1 MSVIQKIRDKYAK
14 IAGAVI
20 GLALIG
26 FIIQDAAS
34 GGGFGGLFGK
44 DSSVAKVN
52 GKKIDYLDYQQ
63 RVTDYEMMYAI
74 FSDGRPLDASTRA
87 QINNEVLN
95 QMVYEKLVA
104 GQQEDL
110 GIQVS
115 EDEERDLFKGANP
128 DPMVQQ
134 FFMKLTGAQTFDPAV
149 AANFEKSVPK
159 NTPEGQKLW
168 EQYDALKRFVIAQ
181 RIRQKFDAI
190 VVNGLYTPKF
200 LVDRQVKDQAMTAS
214 IRYVKVPYTTIEDSK
229 VQVSDKDIED
239 YMNRHKAQ
247 FTIDVPTR
255 SIDYLS
261 FDVLP
266 SGEDTARSLGAINQ
280 LRDEFTTTADAES
293 FVNRNSDVRYNGN
306 FVTKKSFQ
314 SQYADSILN
323 MPVGAVFGPYFENNA
338 YHIARV
344 MEKRNIPDSVKA
356 QHILIAPSQTMD
368 DSAAHKLADS
378 LELAIRGGANF
389 DSLAF
394 KFSTDESNKAKG
406 GDLGYFPYGV
416 MVKEFNDA
424 AFLGST
430 GDLKVV
436 KTQFGWHII
445 RVNDQKNSVA
455 AAKVAIL
462 SKDMSPSQVTNDAT
476 YAKATEFAGKYA
488 NGKAFDEGV
497 KKEGLTKRVAENVRN
512 NDFVVNGLGS
522 AREIVRWMY
531 SAKPGD
537 VSNPFSLDGRFVVA
551 KLSNVQEPGIMKV
564 DANIRPQI
572 EAMVK
577 SEKKAKMIADMYKG
591 SSNNL
596 DAVAATSKQPVLQAD
611 SFNAQTPFIPN
622 LGFEPKVVGYA
633 FYNGFKPGAV
643 SPAIQGSDGVFYIS
657 LVSRNIPAAAPVV
670 DPAQIAQQKMMM
682 DMQNRNSVAS
692 MLQEAFKKGATIKY
706 SSKNL

>member
-26 FIIQDAAS
+26 FIVQDAAS
-34 GGGFGGLFGK
+34 GNGLGGLFGK

-52 GKKIDYLDYQQ
+52 GEKIDYRDYNQ

-104 GQQEDL
+104 DQQEDL

-115 EDEERDLFKGANP
+115 KDEERDLFKGTNP

-134 FFMKLTGAQTFDPAV
+134 FFMKLTGTQQFDPAV

-181 RIRQKFDAI
+181 RVRQKFDAL

-200 LVDRQVKDQAMTAS
+200 LIDRQVKDQAMTAGV
-214 IRYVKVPYTTIEDSK
+214 RYVKIPYTSIEDSK
-229 VQVSDKDIED
+229 VPVSDKDIEA
-239 YMNRHKAQ
+239 YMSKHKAQ

-266 SGEDTARSLGAINQ
+266 SADDTARSLGGINE
-280 LRDEFTTTADAES
+280 LRSEFTTTTDAES

-323 MPVGAVFGPYFENNA
+323 MAVGSVYGPYYENNA

-344 MEKRNIPDSVKA
+344 IEKRSIPDSVKA
-356 QHILIAPSQTMD
+356 QHILIAPTQAMD
-368 DSAAHKLADS
+368 DSAAHKMADS
-378 LELAIRGGANF
+378 LELALKGGANF
-389 DSLAF
+389 DTLAA
-394 KFSTDESNKAKG
+394 KYSADESNKGKG
-406 GDLGYFPYGV
+406 GDLGYFTYGT

-445 RVNDQKNSVA
+445 KINDQKNFVP
-455 AAKVAIL
+455 AAKVAIV

-497 KKEGLTKRVAENVRN
+497 KKEALNKRVAENVRS
-512 NDFVVNGLGS
+512 NDFVINGLGS

-531 SAKPGD
+531 AAKPGD
-537 VSNPFSLDGRFVVA
+537 VSNPFSLDGRFVVV
-551 KLSNVQEPGIMKV
+551 KLANVQEPGLMKV

-577 SEKKAKMIADMYKG
+577 AEKKAKMIADMYKN
-591 SSNNL
+591 SSSNL
-596 DAVAATSKQPVLQAD
+596 DAIAAASRQPVLQAD

-633 FYNGFKPGAV
+633 FYSGFKQGAV
-643 SPAIQGSDGVFYIS
+643 SPAIQGADGVFYLS
-657 LVSRNIPAAAPVV
+657 LLSRNIPANAPAV
-670 DPAQIAQQKMMM
+670 DPSQIAQQKMMM
-682 DMQNRNSVAS
+682 DMQNRNSVSS